1 MRNVVMDEETGQKQR
16 ALSESIDYTQQSV
29 LEKQQHDL
37 IRVIQAETKHIPLI
51 APLFDMY
58 RQFYH
63 QPTDLQG
70 AHDFLTQRFG
80 EGDSVIFL
88 AILVEGE
95 NNQKACGFT
104 QLYPTFSSV
113 SMKRLWILNDL
124 FVVPEAR
131 QQGVGRMLLE
141 YARAFASETHTK
153 GLTLKTAVDNY
164 AAQALYE
171 SLGWQRDE
179 DFFSYNLFLHPS

>member
-1 MRNVVMDEETGQKQR
+1 MDEEIEKEQKVLPEYTENILQGMKEEHQPNSIRIIR
-16 ALSESIDYTQQSV
+16 AEI
-29 LEKQQHDL
+29 
-37 IRVIQAETKHIPLI
+37 KHIPLI
-51 APLFDMY
+51 TPLFDMY

-70 AHDFLTQRFG
+70 THNFLTQRFD

-88 AILVEGE
+88 AILAEE
-95 NNQKACGFT
+95 EDNQKACGFT
-104 QLYPTFSSV
+104 QLYPAFSSV

-131 QQGVGRMLLE
+131 RKGVGRMLLE
-141 YARAFASETHTK
+141 YARVFALETHAK